1 MEYSLLLYDSLSW
14 KKELVNVERI
24 VKVYLPSYTVSCNS
38 KVKELNNEV
47 IKLNDSSLHKLEK
60 QIDIRI
66 AEILRLN
73 NEHITHVQQMQEI
86 LDERD
91 EHVKELPAAGEH
103 SET

>member
-47 IKLNDSSLHKLEK
+47 IKLNYHVIAFEEK
-60 QIDIRI
+60 SNVTT
-66 AEILRLN
+66 E
-73 NEHITHVQQMQEI
+73 
-86 LDERD
+86 
-91 EHVKELPAAGEH
+91 
-103 SET
+103 

>member
-47 IKLNDSSLHKLEK
+47 IKLNDHVIAFEEK
-60 QIDIRI
+60 SNVTT
-66 AEILRLN
+66 E
-73 NEHITHVQQMQEI
+73 
-86 LDERD
+86 
-91 EHVKELPAAGEH
+91 
-103 SET
+103 